1 MAKPNSSFNLYNSE
15 PINMKHLKDYFP
27 YPPTMEQEAAC
38 DAMEAFIAD
47 SNPEHR
53 IFILKGHAGT
63 GKTTILLALKYF
75 LQNKRELKYLATT
88 GRASKILKEKTQMN
102 AETIH
107 KYIYSLK
114 QQKYGEEKDSIRKL
128 EFGLRRNRDDLQCIY
143 AVDESSM
150 LSNKVTKT
158 RMLSF
163 GTGRLMSDF
172 IHFSGSR
179 KIIFVGDPAQLP
191 PVNTNFSAALT
202 EHYIYEKF
210 GKHATSASL
219 TQVMRFDKYSFIG
232 DTTTNLR
239 KYLTAQSF
247 PYLSVKVTGYKDVK
261 LFYHP
266 NDMAHDYAIKMR
278 KHGLE
283 NQILLTFSNAAAYT
297 LNEQIRN
304 NYYQGISSL
313 KEGDLMM
320 VYQNNYLHD
329 LFNGDQVI
337 IEKIHGSK
345 ESHYGFDYLDVSL
358 RMLGERSDKTIKA
371 KMLLDFMNQTKPSMS
386 PEDENKMLRNLIIRA
401 AKMDID
407 KSSSEFLDFMIK
419 DPYFNALRLKFGY
432 AITTHKSQGGEWKD
446 VYVLLEKSIFYQ
458 PKEFQYRWLYTAI
471 SRATE
476 NVKINTNRCLY

>member
-1 MAKPNSSFNLYNSE
+1 
-15 PINMKHLKDYFP
+15 MKHLKDYFP
-27 YPPTMEQEAAC
+27 YQINEEQEAAC
-38 DAMEAFIAD
+38 DAIETFIAD
-47 SNPEHR
+47 TNPEHR

-63 GKTTILLALKYF
+63 GKTTILLALKQF
-75 LQNKRELKYLATT
+75 LQSKRELKYLATT

-107 KYIYSLK
+107 KYIYTLK
-114 QQKYGEEKDSIRKL
+114 QQQYGEAKDSIRKL
-128 EFGLRRNRDDLQCIY
+128 EFGLRRNRDDLNCIY

-150 LSNKVTKT
+150 LSNKPTKN

-163 GTGRLMSDF
+163 GSGRLMSDF
-172 IHFSGSR
+172 LYFSGGR
-179 KIIFVGDPAQLP
+179 KVIFVGDPAQLP
-191 PVNTNFSAALT
+191 PVNTDFSAALT

-210 GKHATSASL
+210 GQHAASASL
-219 TQVMRFDKYSFIG
+219 TQVMRFNDDSFIG
-232 DTTTNLR
+232 NTTRNLR
-239 KYLTAQSF
+239 NYISAKSF
-247 PYLSVKVTGYKDVK
+247 PYLSVKVSGYKDVN

-278 KHGLE
+278 KYGLE
-283 NQILLTFSNAAAYT
+283 NQIMLTFSNAAAYT

-304 NYYQGISSL
+304 NYYKGITSL

-337 IEKIHGSK
+337 IEQINGPK
-345 ESHYGFDYLDVSL
+345 ENIYGFDYLDITL
-358 RMLGERSDKTIKA
+358 RQLGDRSDKTIKA
-371 KMLLDFMNQTKPSMS
+371 KMLLDFMNQTKPTML

-401 AKMDID
+401 SKMGVD
-407 KSSSEFLDFMIK
+407 KGSPEFLDLMLN

-458 PKEFQYRWLYTAI
+458 PKEFQYRWFYTAI
-471 SRATE
+471 SRAIE